1 MGVLFLAVV
10 PVVVLLELML
20 LAVRTVSLMLSTC
33 SIKQHYKERITK
45 ETAGKCHGTGS
56 QTQCV
61 YFLVKVR

>member
-10 PVVVLLELML
+10 PVVVLLE
-20 LAVRTVSLMLSTC
+20 LMLSTC